1 MTNKKELFYDKLR
14 EFVETSTDRSFI
26 MTTEKVKR
34 ANVTCKLCF
43 RKNSINVERECAK
56 LGLQEQANK
65 RVSLSNLKFPCV
77 EIGTNVLVGVPEV
90 DRGRAAPRNVM
101 CVVMSINP
109 LGLYQLGNKEGKL
122 DRLYARNEFTLSET
136 NFINICDVPSTSSLT
151 LRSASMLSFG
161 SKQGF
166 IMCHCKRYCIDK
178 KCTCRSK
185 NIKCNSKCHSNS
197 SRKNK

>member
-1 MTNKKELFYDKLR
+1 MRLGAVFKNK
-14 EFVETSTDRSFI
+14 TSGAHKCLDCHEYVHVICGESNENEGFG
-26 MTTEKVKR
+26 

-65 RVSLSNLKFPCV
+65 MVSLSNLKFPCV
-77 EIGTNVLVGVPEV
+77 EIGTNVLVRVPEV

-109 LGLYQLGNKEGKL
+109 SGLYQLGNKEGTL

-151 LRSASMLSFG
+151 LRSASMLSSG

-178 KCTCRSK
+178 K
-185 NIKCNSKCHSNS
+185 
-197 SRKNK
+197 